1 MERLNKRNRRALKAA
16 AIPAA
21 LVASALVVWQGSY
34 AAFSATTNNA
44 SNAWAAGKVLLVDDD
59 AGAAAFTVAGIKPGS
74 TGAKCILVTSNG
86 TLPGSVK
93 MYLANVSTT
102 NALSGSLNMQ
112 VEEGTGGTFASCA
125 TFVPSATIMNTNLAA
140 AALANTNFASGVGT
154 FPLVGVVGE
163 TKSYRI
169 TWTLS
174 AAAPSTVMS
183 GTAAADFVWE
193 AQNS

>member
-1 MERLNKRNRRALKAA
+1 MERLSKRNRRALKAA

-44 SNAWAAGKVLLVDDD
+44 ANAWAAGKVLLVDDD
-59 AGAAAFTVAGIKPGS
+59 AGAAAFSVTGIKPGS
-74 TGAKCILVTSNG
+74 TGAKCITVTSNG

-93 MYLANVSTT
+93 MYLANVATT
-102 NALSGSLNMQ
+102 NALSGQLNLQ
-112 VEEGTGGTFASCA
+112 VEEGTGGSFGTCTGFTPTS
-125 TFVPSATIMNTNLAA
+125 TVMNTNLAA
-140 AALANTNFASGVGT
+140 AATANTSFATGVGAFALAGT
-154 FPLVGVVGE
+154 VGE
-163 TKSYRI
+163 NRTYRI

>member
-1 MERLNKRNRRALKAA
+1 MERLSKRNRRALKAA

-44 SNAWAAGKVLLVDDD
+44 ANAWAAGKVLLVDDD
-59 AGAAAFTVAGIKPGS
+59 AGAAAFSVSGIKPGS
-74 TGAKCILVTSNG
+74 TGQKCILVTSNG

-93 MYLANVSTT
+93 LYTSGVATT
-102 NALSGSLNMQ
+102 NALSGSLNIQ
-112 VEEGTGGTFASCA
+112 VEEGSGATFASCA
-125 TFVPSATIMNTNLAA
+125 AFVPSGTILNTNLAA
-140 AALANTNFASGVGT
+140 AALANTSFATGVGT
-154 FPLVGVVGE
+154 WALAGVVGE

-174 AAAPSTVMS
+174 AAAPSSVMS